1 MSGIEE
7 QKVVSVPNFGTEEK
21 QNMKKRKKMTFY
33 RVLQEIT
40 DKRNVEG
47 EIVVVDPKC
56 GAKRSYLKR
65 VGTALH

>member
-7 QKVVSVPNFGTEEK
+7 QKVVGVPNFGTEEK
-21 QNMKKRKKMTFY
+21 QKMKKRKKMSFY

-47 EIVVVDPKC
+47 KIVVVDPKC
-56 GAKRSYLKR
+56 DKLNK
-65 VGTALH
+65 

>member
-47 EIVVVDPKC
+47 EIVVVDPK
-56 GAKRSYLKR
+56 
-65 VGTALH
+65 